1 MLTASSLTSNSV
13 LSLGY
18 WPLLMISVD
27 LWWLLTAPLL
37 LGRVS
42 VYAVSWKP
50 TFYCMFLEL
59 FSLSGA
65 HPEGLGFS

>member
-18 WPLLMISVD
+18 WPLLMVSVD

-37 LGRVS
+37 LGHVS

-50 TFYCMFLEL
+50 TFYCTFLEL
-59 FSLSGA
+59 FSLTA
-65 HPEGLGFS
+65 ARPEGLGFS